1 MSLALLTYVHYA
13 FTHHPINCLKH
24 LTAVHHDWLRDGIV
38 RVEVIRNAPSNY
50 TLMDSYHKEFAGYKG
65 DLFDDSLAA
74 VPTGGRG

>member
-1 MSLALLTYVHYA
+1 
-13 FTHHPINCLKH
+13 
-24 LTAVHHDWLRDGIV
+24 VHHDWLRDGIV